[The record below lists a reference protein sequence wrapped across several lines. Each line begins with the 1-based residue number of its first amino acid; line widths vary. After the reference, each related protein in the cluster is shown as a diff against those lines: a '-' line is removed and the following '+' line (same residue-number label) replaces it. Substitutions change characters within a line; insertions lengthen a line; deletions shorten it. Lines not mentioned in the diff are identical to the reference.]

1 MEPAGVIPGERGG
14 HGRAPAERE
23 GRILLRRPFPAD
35 PDRRQ
40 SPGARNPALD
50 CRICLLALVLLAGA
64 VVVLSGCTSVPG
76 GPAGT
81 VGTATPGGNGT
92 DGALQVTIQAEPS
105 RYAPYMSTTVGIR
118 LAAVN
123 ASGIL
128 PPDSRF
134 TWETDYG
141 TFLQWGLP
149 SFRVE
154 ELGPRPETGPEPVY
168 WSFRGEPG
176 EGERRPVHIS
186 LHVRDPSTGAVLAG
200 SGLNLTWENPITAV
214 VEGAGETTR
223 SFP

>member
-64 VVVLSGCTSVPG
+64 ALVVSGCTSLPG

-81 VGTATPGGNGT
+81 VGTATPVGNGT
-92 DGALQVTIQAEPS
+92 DGALHVTIQAEPA
-105 RYAPYMSTTVGIR
+105 RYSPYMSSTVGIR
-118 LAAVN
+118 LTAVN

-134 TWETDYG
+134 AWETDYG
-141 TFLQWGLP
+141 MFLQWGPP

-154 ELGPRPETGPEPVY
+154 ELGPRPVTGTEPVY
-168 WSFRGEPG
+168 WSFFDDPADKEK
-176 EGERRPVHIS
+176 RPVHIS
-186 LHVRDPSTGAVLAG
+186 LQVQDPSTGAVLARA
-200 SGLNLTWENPITAV
+200 GLTLTWEDPMTAV
-214 VEGAGETTR
+214 VEVVGETTR

>member
-40 SPGARNPALD
+40 SPGTGRPALD
-50 CRICLLALVLLAGA
+50 CRICLLALVLLAA
-64 VVVLSGCTSVPG
+64 ASLAAAGCASLPG

-81 VGTATPGGNGT
+81 VGPATPGGEGT
-92 DGALQVTIQAEPS
+92 GGALHVTIQAEPS

-118 LAAVN
+118 LTAVN

-128 PPDSRF
+128 PPDARF
-134 TWETDYG
+134 AWETNYG
-141 TFLQWGLP
+141 TFLQWGPP

-154 ELGPRPETGPEPVY
+154 ELGPRPVTGTEPVY

-186 LHVRDPSTGAVLAG
+186 LHVRDPSTGAVLAE
-200 SGLNLTWENPITAV
+200 SGLNLTWEDPMTAV
-214 VEGAGETTR
+214 VEGAGEATR

>member
-1 MEPAGVIPGERGG
+1 MISAGECGG
-14 HGRAPAERE
+14 HGRAPVGRE
-23 GRILLRRPFPAD
+23 GRLLFRGPFPAD
-35 PDRRQ
+35 PDRLRP
-40 SPGARNPALD
+40 PGTGRPALD
-50 CRICLLALVLLAGA
+50 CRICLLALVLLAA
-64 VVVLSGCTSVPG
+64 ASLAAAGCTSLPGVPDG
-76 GPAGT
+76 MVGPAIPVET
-81 VGTATPGGNGT
+81 VTEGP
-92 DGALQVTIQAEPS
+92 LHVTIQAEPA
-105 RYAPYMSTTVGIR
+105 RYSPYMSTTVGIR

-141 TFLQWGLP
+141 TFLQWGPP

-154 ELGPRPETGPEPVY
+154 ELGPRPVTGTEPVY

-186 LHVRDPSTGAVLAG
+186 LHVIDPSTGAVLAE
-200 SGLNLTWENPITAV
+200 SGLNLTWEDPMIVV
-214 VEGAGETTR
+214 VEGAGEATR